1 MALIFWIIAGIVAGA
16 LAKRRVPGEGPGGA
30 VGDLMTGVIGALA
43 GSCLFQ
49 IFVGQSYS
57 GWLGST
63 VVAFIGAVGVLFV
76 LRPATGRRIACRQIS
91 QAPGAQRSG

>member
-16 LAKRRVPGEGPGGA
+16 LAKRGAPGEGAGGA

-49 IFVGQSYS
+49 KKPLAAHGN
-57 GWLGST
+57 
-63 VVAFIGAVGVLFV
+63 GVWRL
-76 LRPATGRRIACRQIS
+76 Q
-91 QAPGAQRSG
+91 